1 MEKWGNMNNFFFM
14 VKDLNIQLTNIGDV
28 INQDDV
34 VLTILI
40 ALLES
45 YKTFVQG
52 IATQYDLPNFDKLV
66 GNLSNESTTK
76 NSRIP
81 SVLTMKPYY
90 SSFSNYTLIMERS

>member
-1 MEKWGNMNNFFFM
+1 MEEGGNMNEFFLM
-14 VKDLNIQLTNIGDV
+14 VKDLIIQLTNIGDV

-34 VLTILI
+34 ILTILN

-52 IATQYDLPNFDKLV
+52 ITAQDDLPNFDKLV
-66 GNLSNESTTK
+66 GKLFNESTTK
-76 NSRIP
+76 NSKIP

-90 SSFSNYTLIMERS
+90 